1 MRDPA
6 FWWTEH
12 SAAAALLAPLG
23 ACYGAIATRN
33 MARPGCRAPAPVIC
47 VGNFTLGGAGKT
59 PTAIALARLL
69 LELGRRPFF
78 LSRGYGG
85 RVAGPVLVDNSP
97 VLAGENGRV
106 GVIGARSSRA
116 DSLPPSKSAV
126 ADFDHSIDGPKPA
139 YTRFR
144 LGGGS
149 GWGVAPWGIGVPT
162 GSTPTPD
169 PSPAEPRYSEGSATQ
184 ENDRSRQQPTS
195 VGGGEEFAASSS
207 FDLARMGVGAGR
219 DVGDEPLLL
228 ARVAPTV
235 VARDRPAGVKAAVE
249 GGADTIIMD
258 DGLQNPSVD
267 KDLAIAVV
275 DGRRGIGN
283 GRIFPAGP
291 LRAPLEAQFDHIDA
305 VLLVGSA
312 GRAAERAIDA
322 AQRRGVPVFRGDL
335 HPEPDVVAALAGKPV
350 LAFAGIGDPDK
361 FFATLE
367 AHGIPAAIRKPF
379 PDHHR
384 YTVDEMSALVDRADR
399 NGLTLVTTE
408 KDLAR
413 LSRNPAA
420 ARLIERSSV
429 VPVTLRF
436 SGVAAVEAM
445 LRDVIRR
452 RGPIAA

>member
-12 SAAAALLAPLG
+12 STAAALLAPLG
-23 ACYGAIATRN
+23 ACYGAIAARN
-33 MARPGCRAPAPVIC
+33 MARPGLRSPAPLIC

-69 LELGRRPFF
+69 LASGHRPFF

-85 RVAGPVLVDNSP
+85 RVVGPVLVDNRSP
-97 VLAGENGRV
+97 ALARNAGSVSIYPPPLAGEDRV
-106 GVIGARSSRA
+106 GDMGARLSRA
-116 DSLPPSKSAV
+116 DSLPPC
-126 ADFDHSIDGPKPA
+126 
-139 YTRFR
+139 
-144 LGGGS
+144 GGGS
-149 GWGVAPWGIGVPT
+149 GWGGAPWGTDVPHLPI
-162 GSTPTPD
+162 PTP
-169 PSPAEPRYSEGSATQ
+169 SPQ
-184 ENDRSRQQPTS
+184 
-195 VGGGEEFAASSS
+195 GGGQEFAASSTLN
-207 FDLARMGVGAGR
+207 LAPMGAG

-235 VARDRPAGVKAAVE
+235 VARDRPAGVKAAAQ

-258 DGLQNPSVD
+258 DGLQNPSVN
-267 KDLAIAVV
+267 KDLAMAVV

-291 LRAPLEAQFDHIDA
+291 LRAPLEAQLDHVDA
-305 VLLVGSA
+305 VLLVGPA

-322 AQRRGVPVFRGDL
+322 AQRRGVPVLYGDL
-335 HPEPDVVAALAGKPV
+335 RPAADAVAALAGKPV

-367 AHGIPAAIRKPF
+367 AHGIPATIRKAF

-384 YTVDEMSALVDRADR
+384 YAADEISALADCAER

-413 LSRNPAA
+413 LSGDPAA
-420 ARLIERSSV
+420 ARLIERSAV
-429 VPVTLRF
+429 LPVTLRF
-436 SGVAAVEAM
+436 NEVSAVEAM
-445 LRDVIRR
+445 LRDMIRGR